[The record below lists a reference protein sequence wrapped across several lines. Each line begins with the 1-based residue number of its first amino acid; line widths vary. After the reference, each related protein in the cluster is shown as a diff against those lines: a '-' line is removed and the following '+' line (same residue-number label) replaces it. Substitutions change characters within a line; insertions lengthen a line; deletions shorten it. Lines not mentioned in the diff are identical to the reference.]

1 MADDLHAK
9 QSQPWYAMSLK
20 KKSDLHFWSGWH
32 RWGSITWLKRRG
44 SCRHMLLIYHMK
56 WRLGETN
63 ASTLWIPLTWVTW
76 DVVNRN
82 CPLTSTWICL
92 LARTKMENRAGK
104 DTRWVGNKG
113 KEVYEVQCTK
123 HCIFSHLFSFS
134 NSCSCVLF
142 FRLLLL
148 RPQFKSHSV
157 VLMN

>member
-1 MADDLHAK
+1 MADDLHTK

-20 KKSDLHFWSGWH
+20 KKWPPFLIWLTPMRQHYLTEKKRKLQTHATYVSYEMEIRRDKCLHSLNSFDLSH
-32 RWGSITWLKRRG
+32 L
-44 SCRHMLLIYHMK
+44 RH
-56 WRLGETN
+56 
-63 ASTLWIPLTWVTW
+63 
-76 DVVNRN
+76 VVNRN

-92 LARTKMENRAGK
+92 LARTKMETRAGK

-123 HCIFSHLFSFS
+123 YCISSHLFSFS

-148 RPQFKSHSV
+148 V
-157 VLMN
+157 TI